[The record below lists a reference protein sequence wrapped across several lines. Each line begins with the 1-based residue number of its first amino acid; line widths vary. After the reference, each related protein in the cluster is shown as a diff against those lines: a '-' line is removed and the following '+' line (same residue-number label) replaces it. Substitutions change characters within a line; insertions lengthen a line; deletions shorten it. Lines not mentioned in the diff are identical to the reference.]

1 MRTWLARFAHVFD
14 ALQARWEGVREQ
26 HAVGTLIVAA
36 FLAALGV
43 IELNRLGL
51 LGGWLARA
59 VPTNHFHAVDLA
71 FTLLLLTEV
80 IALVFSLAQS
90 VSHSVGMQFE
100 IFSLILL
107 RQTFKEFTAF
117 DEPVVWAQVEG
128 SILRMA
134 SDTGGAL
141 LIFVAL
147 GVYYRLQR
155 HQPITTADDRASFV
169 ATKKT
174 LSLVLL
180 GVFFFIGATDTW
192 QLATTGRSFPF
203 FEAFYTVL
211 IFTDVLLVLVSLR
224 YSSTYR
230 VVFRN
235 SGFAAA
241 TVFMR
246 LALTAPPYLNAALG
260 LGAVLLA
267 CGLTLAYN
275 NFGAGTH
282 APSPA

>member
-1 MRTWLARFAHVFD
+1 MRAWLGRFALVFD
-14 ALQARWEGVREQ
+14 TLQARWEGVHQQR
-26 HAVGTLIVAA
+26 AVGTLIVAA
-36 FLAALGV
+36 FLGALGV

-51 LGGWLARA
+51 LAGSLSHI
-59 VPTNHFHAVDLA
+59 VPTNHFYAVDLA

-90 VSHSVGMQFE
+90 VSNSVGMQFE

-107 RQTFKEFTAF
+107 RQTFKEFTGF
-117 DEPVVWAQVEG
+117 DEPVEWAQVEG
-128 SILRMA
+128 SILRMV

-147 GVYYRLQR
+147 GLYYRLQR
-155 HQPITTADDRASFV
+155 HLPITTADHRASFV
-169 ATKKT
+169 AAKKA

-180 GVFFFIGATDTW
+180 VVFFAIGASDVW
-192 QLATTGRSFPF
+192 QLATTGHSFPF

-211 IFTDVLLVLVSLR
+211 IFTDVLLVLISLR

-246 LALTAPPYLNAALG
+246 LALTAPPYVNAALG

-267 CGLTLAYN
+267 CSLTLAYN
-275 NFGAGTH
+275 AFTTGGQAASTT
-282 APSPA
+282 